1 MAANG
6 ISTLPTKEDRQIAKL
21 DLAAG
26 KRGESYDRDLL
37 PTKYVGNTVV
47 NNPNLGGLQPHRPW
61 ITGAGLVPY
70 PQRTNYAFDFVTP
83 PTAGTVW
90 NDDVNQ
96 VSITIY
102 GAGTRTSSYGRGIV
116 FNGTDTYLE
125 VLDNTVGVSTV
136 TISMAAN
143 FQSANGNW
151 NPVYHGGPYGSND
164 VFAYIAGGN
173 TDSMSVGTG
182 QTFEPSSAIVNNG
195 LAWWDFVYD
204 GTDVTV
210 YKNGVQVLTGTLN
223 TANSAFNQNI
233 LFGARYNG
241 GDINNGDF
249 LNGTIYRI
257 KGVLSALDS
266 SAIITQYNSIRTTY
280 SLPAVPVPFYKL
292 TILTNSDGGLIG
304 WGAGAMSIPY
314 STDVMTIYPVGSTI
328 TWQDGTIAT
337 ITGYDPYAPNYIDVF
352 WDTAKT
358 GTLFPITLKT
368 SNYPPSSTYSSTQSV
383 VNSGSNAVHID
394 TNPTNDAWASTVPIG
409 ATIEAAGYG
418 TFTVTGVI
426 TPTDP
431 GNISANWFFNV
442 SPNTSYFPGGTV
454 MTFTWTV

>member
-1 MAANG
+1 MARNG
-6 ISTLPTKEDRQIAKL
+6 ISLLPTKEARQIAKL
-21 DLAAG
+21 DLAAE

-37 PTKYVGNTVV
+37 PTKYVGNEVF
-47 NNPNLGGLQPHRPW
+47 NNPNPGGLQPHRPW
-61 ITGAGLVPY
+61 TTGPVSNSY

-83 PTAGTVW
+83 PTSGTVW

-102 GAGTRTSSYGRGIV
+102 GAGTRTSSFGRGIV

-125 VLDNTVGVSTV
+125 VLDNTTGVSTV
-136 TISMAAN
+136 TISMAAD
-143 FQSANGNW
+143 FQSANANW
-151 NPVYHGGPYGSND
+151 NPIYHGGPYGSND

-182 QTFEPSSAIVNNG
+182 QTFDPPGAIVNTG

-204 GTDVTV
+204 GTGVTV
-210 YKNGVQVLTGTLN
+210 YKNGVQVLTGILN

-292 TILTNSDGGLIG
+292 TILTGSAYGDTAVSIASDPTL
-304 WGAGAMSIPY
+304 A
-314 STDVMTIYPVGSTI
+314 TTYPAGSTI
-328 TWQDGTIAT
+328 TFQDGDVRT
-337 ITGYDPYAPNYIDVF
+337 ITGYDNYPGGTDIF
-352 WDTAKT
+352 WNTAKT

-431 GNISANWFFNV
+431 GNISANWFFV
-442 SPNTSYFPGGTV
+442 VTPGTSNFPGGTV
-454 MTFTWTV
+454 MTFTWIV